1 MLLMKFLYR
10 FSLPKMNI
18 TFSCEVGRGWA
29 GRGEGADATST
40 SPRHQEEEETD
51 KFDLFLFY
59 MNSKHIMKLK
69 ITGKGHNYKHQTCH
83 GTKRRTKL
91 TRRNRTMIDIQETSV
106 SLTLQSSD

>member
-1 MLLMKFLYR
+1 MFLMKFLYR

-18 TFSCEVGRGWA
+18 TFSWGVGRGWA
-29 GRGEGADATST
+29 GRGEGAGATST
-40 SPRHQEEEETD
+40 SP

-59 MNSKHIMKLK
+59 MNNKQIIKLK

-83 GTKRRTKL
+83 GTKKRTKL